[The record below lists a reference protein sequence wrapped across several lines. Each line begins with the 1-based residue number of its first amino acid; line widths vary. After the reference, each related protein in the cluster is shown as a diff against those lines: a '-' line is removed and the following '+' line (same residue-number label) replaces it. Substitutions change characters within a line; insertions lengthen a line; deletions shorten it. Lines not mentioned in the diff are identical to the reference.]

1 MGRVAAHQLHG
12 VGLNML
18 SWFKREKPAPCRVEF
33 GEGGLAIDLQRDDI
47 LLAAA
52 LERGV
57 PYPHN
62 CRVGTC
68 GQCKTRVLSGQ
79 VKPMMD
85 FALSPLTADELRA
98 GFVLA
103 CQSKV
108 RSDLVIS
115 VPMERSERF
124 AGQIVTV
131 QRLQG
136 DVLALTLEL
145 ERPLVFEAGQYANLS
160 MEDSALSRSYSF
172 CHEPVAGG
180 NRLVSFLIRR
190 IPGGAFSDRL
200 WACAEPGM
208 AMALSGP
215 HGSMGAADVNANGIC
230 VAGGTGLAPVVSIV
244 RDRLKKSTTAR
255 FMVLLGIRRAED
267 HFASEILQGLEALSS
282 GRVQTRVIV
291 SDEPDGSGWK
301 GDRGLVTAL
310 LTPELVGSVQARTA
324 FVCGAAPMVQACRDR
339 LQHLGWS
346 DSDIHTDAFVP
357 SGGSNS

>member
-1 MGRVAAHQLHG
+1 MGGLAACFAHS
-12 VGLNML
+12 VGLTMF
-18 SWFKREKPAPCRVEF
+18 SWFKREKPAPCHVHF
-33 GEGGLAIDLQRDDI
+33 GEGGPSIELQRDEI

-52 LERGV
+52 LERGI

-68 GQCKTRVLSGQ
+68 GQCKTRVIRGQ

-85 FALSPLTADELRA
+85 FALSPLTAQELRD
-98 GFVLA
+98 GYVLA

-108 RSDLVIS
+108 RSDLLIS
-115 VPMERSERF
+115 VPVERAERW
-124 AGQIVTV
+124 AGQIVTA
-131 QRLQG
+131 QRLPG

-145 ERPLVFEAGQYANLS
+145 DRPLAFEAGQYANLS
-160 MEDSALSRSYSF
+160 MKGEALARSYSF

-208 AMALSGP
+208 DMTVSGP
-215 HGSMGAADVNANGIC
+215 HGAMGAADVDANAVC

-244 RDRLKKSTTAR
+244 RDRLQKSDCAR
-255 FMVLLGIRRAED
+255 FLVLLGIRRAED
-267 HFASEILQGLEALSS
+267 HFAREILQGLEAVAP

-291 SDEPDGSGWK
+291 SDEPDGNAWT
-301 GDRGLVTAL
+301 GDRGLVTDL
-310 LTPELVGSVQARTA
+310 LTPELIASVQARAA
-324 FVCGAAPMVQACRDR
+324 FVCGAAPMVQACRER
-339 LQHLGWS
+339 LRQQGWN
-346 DSDIHTDAFVP
+346 DHDIHTDSFVP
-357 SGGSNS
+357 SGGTPS

>member
-1 MGRVAAHQLHG
+1 MF
-12 VGLNML
+12 
-18 SWFKREKPAPCRVEF
+18 SWFKREKPAPCRVRF
-33 GEGGLAIDLQRDDI
+33 GESGSSIELRRDEI

-52 LERGV
+52 LERGM

-68 GQCKTRVLSGQ
+68 GQCKTRVISGQ

-85 FALSPLTADELRA
+85 FALSPLTAQELRD
-98 GFVLA
+98 GYVLA

-115 VPMERSERF
+115 VPMASSERW
-124 AGQIVTV
+124 AGHIVTA
-131 QRLQG
+131 QRLPG

-145 ERPLVFEAGQYANLS
+145 DRPLVFEAGQYANLS
-160 MEDSALSRSYSF
+160 MDGDTLARSYSF

-200 WACAEPGM
+200 WARAEPGM
-208 AMALSGP
+208 GMTLSGP
-215 HGSMGAADVNANGIC
+215 HGAMGAADLGAPAVC

-244 RDRLKKSTTAR
+244 RDRLHKSASAR
-255 FMVLLGIRRAED
+255 FLVLLGIRRAED
-267 HFASEILQGLEALSS
+267 NFAREILQGLEAFSP

-291 SDEPDGSGWK
+291 SDEPEGSPWT
-301 GDRGLVTAL
+301 GDRGLVTDL
-310 LTPELVGSVQARTA
+310 LTPDVIATVQARAA
-324 FVCGAAPMVQACRDR
+324 FVCGAAPMVQACRER
-339 LQHLGWS
+339 LRQQGWN
-346 DSDIHTDAFVP
+346 DSDIHTDSFVP
-357 SGGSNS
+357 SGGTPS

>member
-1 MGRVAAHQLHG
+1 MGRVAACEPHT
-12 VGLNML
+12 VDLNML
-18 SWFKREKPAPCRVEF
+18 SWLKRERPAPCRVQF
-33 GEGGLAIDLQRDDI
+33 REGGLALELQRDDI

-52 LERGV
+52 LAQGV

-68 GQCKTRVLSGQ
+68 GQCKTQILSGQ

-85 FALSPLTADELRA
+85 FALSPLTAEELRA

-115 VPMERSERF
+115 VPIDRAERRT
-124 AGQIVTV
+124 GQIVTV
-131 QRLQG
+131 KRLQG

-145 ERPLVFEAGQYANLS
+145 ESPLVFEAGQYANLS
-160 MEDSALSRSYSF
+160 MEGGPLSRSYSF
-172 CHEPVAGG
+172 CHEPVVGG

-190 IPGGAFSDRL
+190 IPGGAFSDSL
-200 WACAEPGM
+200 WARAEPGM
-208 AMALSGP
+208 GMSLSGP
-215 HGSMGAADVNANGIC
+215 HGSMGAVDVNVNGIC

-244 RDRLKKSTTAR
+244 RDRLLKSSHAR

-267 HFASEILQGLEALSS
+267 HFASEILQNLEALSP
-282 GRVQTRVIV
+282 GRVETRVIV
-291 SDEPDGSGWK
+291 SDELEGSGWM
-301 GDRGLVTAL
+301 GDRGLVTDL
-310 LTPELVGSVQARTA
+310 VTPELTSSVQARVA
-324 FVCGAAPMVQACRDR
+324 FVCGAAPMVQACRER
-339 LQHLGWS
+339 LQRQGWN

-357 SGGSNS
+357 SGAANV